1 MAYEVEQKFT
11 ADDVHRVETGLERLG
26 ASIENTVAQ
35 SDLYLRH
42 PVRDFAA
49 TDEAFRIRRAGDRN
63 FITYKGPKIDA
74 TTKTRLELEV
84 PLAPGAEVA
93 ARTAELFER
102 LGFGVVAEVRKQRRH
117 ARVAWRGAE
126 LEVALDEVEGVGA
139 FVEIEAT
146 AEQDGLEAAR
156 EQVASL
162 ARELG
167 LTTSQ
172 RKSYLELLLEARPGR

>member
-1 MAYEVEQKFT
+1 MAYEVEQKF
-11 ADDVHRVETGLERLG
+11 AVEDARGVEAGLARLG
-26 ASIENTVAQ
+26 AAIGDAVAQ

-49 TDEAFRIRRAGDRN
+49 TDEAVRIRSAGDHN

-74 TTKTRLELEV
+74 TTKTRLEIEV
-84 PLAPGAEVA
+84 PLAPGAAIA

-117 ARVAWRGAE
+117 AHVAWRGVE

-139 FVEIEAT
+139 FVEIEAA
-146 AEQDGLEAAR
+146 AEQDGLAAAR
-156 EQVASL
+156 ESVASL

-172 RKSYLELLLEARPGR
+172 RKSYLELLLEARAR